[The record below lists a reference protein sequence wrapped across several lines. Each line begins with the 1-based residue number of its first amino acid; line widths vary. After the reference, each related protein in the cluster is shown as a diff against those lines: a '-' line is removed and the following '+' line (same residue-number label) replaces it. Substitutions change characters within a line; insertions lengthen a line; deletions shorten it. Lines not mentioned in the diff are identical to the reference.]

1 MDVHAALTDVRSS
14 ATILDGMRAGERLE
28 DVARSA
34 GPEVVDHLVVAT
46 TDPDPITAIAAVH
59 ALGAHGSATAG
70 AHLVSLL
77 DDERAHVA
85 EHAIDALSGVVAQAA
100 ALERLVRHCAE
111 GGFPGMLA
119 ARTLERGAAASPDA
133 VEHAVTVGL
142 ASERDPAARAHLE
155 ELAQDLRSGA
165 RDATKPPTR
174 GGRASPWPSSSCT
187 VTSTAACATPA
198 RATPAGWQ
206 RSSCTSGTPC
216 CVTAPGWT
224 G

>member
-77 DDERAHVA
+77 D
-85 EHAIDALSGVVAQAA
+85 
-100 ALERLVRHCAE
+100 
-111 GGFPGMLA
+111 
-119 ARTLERGAAASPDA
+119 A

-174 GGRASPWPSSSCT
+174 GGPGLTVAQLFLHGDLDGSLRHSGQGDTGGVATLLVHLGDALRHGARVDRVITISGSRDAAIARLRA
-187 VTSTAACATPA
+187 A
-198 RATPAGWQ
+198 RAR
-206 RSSCTSGTPC
+206 RSRRS
-216 CVTAPGWT
+216 
-224 G
+224 

>member
-77 DDERAHVA
+77 DDIRRM
-85 EHAIDALSGVVAQAA
+85 I
-100 ALERLVRHCAE
+100 
-111 GGFPGMLA
+111 
-119 ARTLERGAAASPDA
+119 
-133 VEHAVTVGL
+133 
-142 ASERDPAARAHLE
+142 
-155 ELAQDLRSGA
+155 
-165 RDATKPPTR
+165 KNPT
-174 GGRASPWPSSSCT
+174 
-187 VTSTAACATPA
+187 
-198 RATPAGWQ
+198 
-206 RSSCTSGTPC
+206 
-216 CVTAPGWT
+216 
-224 G
+224 

>member
-46 TDPDPITAIAAVH
+46 TDPDPITAIAAVQR
-59 ALGAHGSATAG
+59 LGAHGSATAG
-70 AHLVSLL
+70 AHLVSLP

-100 ALERLVRHCAE
+100 APERLVRHCAE
-111 GGFPGMLA
+111 GGSGMLA
-119 ARTLERGAAASPDA
+119 ARTLERWAAASPDA

-174 GGRASPWPSSSCT
+174 GGPGLT
-187 VTSTAACATPA
+187 VAQLFLHGDPTAACATPA

-224 G
+224 W